1 MTSFCIL
8 DVQRTKF
15 DDVMNFLPS
24 RISGILMVL
33 AAPLVKLDGKNAW
46 KIFKRDRLCHA
57 SPNSAQTESVM
68 AGALQVQLAGDAG
81 ILEKNMRNQPS
92 GIRSVRWRLRI
103 LPGQTGCCMR
113 RVRLDD
119 RIQWN
124 KNNPAVVASVKKKNN
139 TDEIEGGVTNA

>member
-1 MTSFCIL
+1 MAENTSDGIL
-8 DVQRTKF
+8 APMFYMVIGGPVLGYFYKAVNTMDSMVGYKNDKFLYFGRAAAKF

-68 AGALQVQLAGDAG
+68 AGALHGPSWRAMPG

-103 LPGQTGCCMR
+103 LPG
-113 RVRLDD
+113 
-119 RIQWN
+119 
-124 KNNPAVVASVKKKNN
+124 
-139 TDEIEGGVTNA
+139 